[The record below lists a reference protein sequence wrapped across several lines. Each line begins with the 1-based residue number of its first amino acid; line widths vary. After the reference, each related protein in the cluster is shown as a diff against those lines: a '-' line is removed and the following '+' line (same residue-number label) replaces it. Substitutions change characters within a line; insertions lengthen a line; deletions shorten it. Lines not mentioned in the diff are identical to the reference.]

1 MGFPLFS
8 HLGSSG
14 GGPQNFNM
22 EILWSCYRDPDSVG
36 LVEIRESL
44 FFISFYSDSM
54 QEPIFEKFFPFEV
67 NGGKDE

>member
-44 FFISFYSDSM
+44 FFY
-54 QEPIFEKFFPFEV
+54 KFLQ
-67 NGGKDE
+67 